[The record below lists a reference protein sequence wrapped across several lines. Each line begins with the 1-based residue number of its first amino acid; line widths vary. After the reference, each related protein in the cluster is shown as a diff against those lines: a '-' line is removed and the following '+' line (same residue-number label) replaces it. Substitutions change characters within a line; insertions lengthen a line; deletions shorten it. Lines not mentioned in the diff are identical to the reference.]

1 MKVITVKGDEQNI
14 KHCLKYK
21 NDYYLKERDA
31 FKVGNR
37 YYPVENLYY
46 DSELKKYKTSS
57 YGLKYGVID
66 IKDNKFVYGYFSKNV
81 YNNAVL
87 SDGSIIMNPSILSK
101 DWVYYNYVYYNLQN
115 IPIEVREKLSKKY
128 IEVDH
133 SDRNYNTDNSL
144 LELYEGYNLYVD
156 RKYKRAGKLIP
167 YTYGFE
173 IETIN
178 GTLPQHI
185 CNRHGLDICKDGS
198 TKRNGIYPPEY
209 VTCPMSGGKGLKN
222 IELILKEISNVSQID
237 KSCSLHLHLGGFE
250 KTRLFLISL
259 YRLSYKIQDELFT
272 MFPLYRENE
281 MLYAKKEKN
290 YCKKLPLLLSSY
302 RSGDFNEYVNLE
314 YENMYSFLSGCS
326 EFTSKN
332 NFKNKRH
339 VWGNHKWNFKP
350 RYHWIN
356 FVNLTIGNI
365 PTIEFRLHTPTLNKD
380 KAINWLLICNA
391 ILLFANNNIFNC
403 ISNKKITVKDVLDV
417 YKNIYN
423 TNYSEIISEN
433 LYSYFLERKNAYSTH
448 AINVDVLGNTEA
460 KKDLTYS
467 FDVLEVS

>member
-198 TKRNGIYPPEY
+198 TKRNGIYPPY
-209 VTCPMSGGKGLKN
+209 KKYIPHRLRVLK
-222 IELILKEISNVSQID
+222 LALKD
-237 KSCSLHLHLGGFE
+237 
-250 KTRLFLISL
+250 
-259 YRLSYKIQDELFT
+259 
-272 MFPLYRENE
+272 
-281 MLYAKKEKN
+281 
-290 YCKKLPLLLSSY
+290 
-302 RSGDFNEYVNLE
+302 
-314 YENMYSFLSGCS
+314 
-326 EFTSKN
+326 
-332 NFKNKRH
+332 
-339 VWGNHKWNFKP
+339 
-350 RYHWIN
+350 
-356 FVNLTIGNI
+356 
-365 PTIEFRLHTPTLNKD
+365 
-380 KAINWLLICNA
+380 
-391 ILLFANNNIFNC
+391 
-403 ISNKKITVKDVLDV
+403 
-417 YKNIYN
+417 
-423 TNYSEIISEN
+423 
-433 LYSYFLERKNAYSTH
+433 LERIKEEY
-448 AINVDVLGNTEA
+448 G
-460 KKDLTYS
+460 KD
-467 FDVLEVS
+467 